1 MAQWLDREKDT
12 DLYIGAGTLLPFV
25 AGWACGEGISGRGP
39 EVLSSLI
46 VGDKNEMVICFMVMI
61 SMRLQTLGLQSAR
74 HTAGLPWGVKG
85 FPWFGGIRLFFK
97 RGCLFYLLLM

>member
-12 DLYIGAGTLLPFV
+12 DLDIGAGTLLPFV
-25 AGWACGEGISGRGP
+25 AGWACGEGISGCGP

-46 VGDKNEMVICFMVMI
+46 VGDKNEMVICLMVMI
-61 SMRLQTLGLQSAR
+61 SMRLQTLELQSAR
-74 HTAGLPWGVKG
+74 HTAGFPSGVKG

-97 RGCLFYLLLM
+97 RGCLFSLLLM